1 MKNRLS
7 KKYRR
12 ILLFVFFIFLAFF
25 ITNAIT
31 IYNYSFEYSEEKSDV
46 AIVLGAG
53 TDKGVVSP
61 IFKERLNH
69 SVYLFNENRVDMI
82 LLTGGYG
89 DKQNQSDSY
98 LAKHYL
104 LSQGIPNEVI
114 LIEEK
119 SRYTI
124 ENLSESIKIMD
135 SLGLKSALIVT
146 DPLHMKRSIEL
157 AKKIK
162 IDCEPSPTKT
172 TMYRSF
178 FPKTKSLLYEAFYY
192 SLGQITGK
200 N

>member
-1 MKNRLS
+1 MS

-12 ILLFVFFIFLAFF
+12 ILLLVFFIFLVFF

-53 TDKGVVSP
+53 TDNGIVSP
-61 IFKERLNH
+61 IFKERINH

-89 DKQNQSDSY
+89 HKQNQSDSY
-98 LAKHYL
+98 LAKQYL

-114 LIEEK
+114 VIEEK

-135 SLGLKSALIVT
+135 SLELKSALIVT

-157 AKKIK
+157 AKKLK

-178 FPKTKSLLYEAFYY
+178 FPKTKSLIYETFYY
-192 SLGQITGK
+192 SLGQVTGK